1 MFHAQ
6 HAMGQYTSVAQQNM
20 KTKAGI
26 NRPRSATAPMT
37 IAAVV
42 AQNCSCMKLGSAKYE
57 KLFHNSLDRKNTK
70 AQG

>member
-1 MFHAQ
+1 
-6 HAMGQYTSVAQQNM
+6 
-20 KTKAGI
+20 
-26 NRPRSATAPMT
+26 MT

-42 AQNCSCMKLGSAKYE
+42 AQNCSCMRLGSGKYE